1 MSDREDL
8 AELCDWME
16 SWVAVAFGPAALLRK
31 VDQALATLAPQGDPE
46 TLRDLAGGF
55 RLAAGQADGV
65 RLDVQQVAD
74 GDIPRVW
81 EGAASRYASE
91 VVAAVS
97 SELDLVVT
105 TFGEA
110 DKELGTLADGLQAAQ
125 QADAA
130 GRQPLH
136 RARGEL
142 EALPPVLVPGETIAR
157 IREIALEG
165 VRQLLR
171 AAIVA
176 EEAAQVAERQLGD
189 LAAQARAG
197 SMDTEHLGAADKL
210 VLAQA
215 AVPGGPPDVN
225 IILSETSAGRA
236 AEQLDRMRA
245 PDRDRFDNLLDAAQS
260 PQERAYLLNA
270 LAAGHAMGE
279 IEEFARDIHP
289 YGDDPEWLRDHLTP
303 AWNRDDD
310 TTPGSTTPMTYE
322 GREWTQ
328 GPHPTCVA
336 ASTVTARAMVDP
348 LYALQLT
355 TGGRPDD
362 RTHDSPQAFAE
373 RLRDEQVRVYD
384 GARPARADWPLF
396 GYDGMKA
403 GQGEQVVN
411 EEIGPHTGDHYEH
424 RELDSAADRREILP
438 DIERAVDEG
447 RPVPVQ
453 VRGEEGGHQMMV
465 IGHEDGRLQIYN
477 PWGHTVW
484 VSEGDFVNGHMDKAA
499 EGLPD
504 VKGVHLPTEGSG
516 GSGGGGGSW

>member
-31 VDQALATLAPQGDPE
+31 VDQALATLAPEGDPE

-55 RLAAGQADGV
+55 RMAAGQADGV

-105 TFGEA
+105 TFTEA

-142 EALPPVLVPGETIAR
+142 EALPPVLVLGETIAQ
-157 IREIALEG
+157 IREISLEG

-176 EEAAQVAERQLGD
+176 EEAARVAERQLGD

-225 IILSETSAGRA
+225 TILSETSAGRA
-236 AEQLDRMRA
+236 AEQMDRMSA
-245 PDRDRFDNLLDAAQS
+245 PNRDRFDNLLDAAQS

-270 LAAGHAMGE
+270 LAAGHAMDE

-289 YGDDPEWLRDHLTP
+289 YGDDSEWLRDHLTP
-303 AWNRDDD
+303 A
-310 TTPGSTTPMTYE
+310 
-322 GREWTQ
+322 
-328 GPHPTCVA
+328 
-336 ASTVTARAMVDP
+336 
-348 LYALQLT
+348 
-355 TGGRPDD
+355 
-362 RTHDSPQAFAE
+362 
-373 RLRDEQVRVYD
+373 
-384 GARPARADWPLF
+384 
-396 GYDGMKA
+396 
-403 GQGEQVVN
+403 
-411 EEIGPHTGDHYEH
+411 
-424 RELDSAADRREILP
+424 
-438 DIERAVDEG
+438 
-447 RPVPVQ
+447 
-453 VRGEEGGHQMMV
+453 
-465 IGHEDGRLQIYN
+465 
-477 PWGHTVW
+477 
-484 VSEGDFVNGHMDKAA
+484 
-499 EGLPD
+499 
-504 VKGVHLPTEGSG
+504 
-516 GSGGGGGSW
+516 